1 MVSDLLFLNEFR
13 LLMII
18 SVKKDV
24 EWDLCFRVVVNFKES
39 YENFRFQ

>member
-1 MVSDLLFLNEFR
+1 MVSDLLFLKEFR
-13 LLMII
+13 VLMII

-24 EWDLCFRVVVNFKES
+24 EWDLCFRVVANFKES